1 MLARSADKN
10 ATTLSGVQPRS
21 AKVAA
26 LTTTASPSAMMMKP
40 AQRSAMWPP
49 STAQAS
55 TEEKPSPGVQKR
67 SAGDTYSIASATTQ
81 NQSRAWPSAKPPNTQ
96 NMAEAHN
103 QTRIRMAL

>member
-1 MLARSADKN
+1 MLDTKADAN
-10 ATTLSGVQPRS
+10 AMTFSFVQARS

-40 AQRSAMWPP
+40 AQRSAMWLP

-55 TEEKPSPGVQKR
+55 TEEKPNPGVQKR
-67 SAGDTYSIASATTQ
+67 IAGETYSIASATAQ
-81 NQSRAWPSAKPPNTQ
+81 SQSRACPSAKPPNTQ

>member
-1 MLARSADKN
+1 MLDTNADAN
-10 ATTLSGVQPRS
+10 AVTFSRVQARS

-40 AQRSAMWPP
+40 AQRSAIWLP

-67 SAGDTYSIASATTQ
+67 IAGETYSIASATPQ
-81 NQSRAWPSAKPPNTQ
+81 SQSRVWSSAKPPSSQ
-96 NMAEAHN
+96 NMAETHN
-103 QTRIRMAL
+103 QT